1 MANHVCRIKNTVV
14 QAFPGISITQMQRK
28 IKSKE
33 ASINYKYTILLVGT
47 NNIPTSRTIEE
58 IMSYYNDLITTI
70 KSRSSTRIIVSAI
83 IPRPCDL
90 PKDPDERRVKDMNKA
105 LKKMCER
112 RNLQFLHTY
121 RIFLYK
127 NKPISFLWLLLPGD
141 YRVTDEALLAE
152 TT

>member
-1 MANHVCRIKNTVV
+1 
-14 QAFPGISITQMQRK
+14 MQRK

-70 KSRSSTRIIVSAI
+70 KFRTSTRIIVSAI

-90 PKDPDERRVKDMNKA
+90 PEDPDERRVKDMNKA
-105 LKKMCER
+105 LKKCVNAGTCNFCIHIEFFFTKT
-112 RNLQFLHTY
+112 NLLGHT
-121 RIFLYK
+121 IL
-127 NKPISFLWLLLPGD
+127 
-141 YRVTDEALLAE
+141 
-152 TT
+152 